1 MRRLVLIIG
10 FAAALG
16 LGACGG
22 DDNKNGDNASTT
34 TATTETTGTSTGKTT
49 DDRGAN
55 KGKDGSG
62 DSTKGSGKSGSGSG
76 GSGGGS
82 SGGGGGSGTTTG
94 GDKTTSTTG
103 TQTGDQPTPTAPS
116 NLQPTPFKTAKKVCG
131 DFLPVPI
138 QKQVKSGKI
147 SKETVAKNYSKG
159 YPEGQRGEAR
169 KGCLAG
175 LKTL

>member
-1 MRRLVLIIG
+1 MRRLVLIMG
-10 FAAALG
+10 FAAALA

-49 DDRGAN
+49 DDRGRN

-62 DSTKGSGKSGSGSG
+62 DSKKGSGGKSGSGSG
-76 GSGGGS
+76 GSGG
-82 SGGGGGSGTTTG
+82 TTTG
-94 GDKTTSTTG
+94 GSKTTTTG
-103 TQTGDQPTPTAPS
+103 TQTGDQPTPTAPT

-138 QKQVKSGKI
+138 QKQIKSGKI

-159 YPEGQRGEAR
+159 YPQGQRGEAR

-175 LKTL
+175 LNTL